1 MAHAPLRKPVDFTS
15 SAGVPQTGA
24 KCSSTNFYMAAM
36 RASNSTPIGVL
47 ALLKHAILGTRFLY
61 ENGCMDDLSGMD
73 SFLPMQYF
81 WFVFCDAVYPI
92 RNAGTAGM
100 HKPRRSEGYEMVER
114 TAEAPCV
121 L

>member
-24 KCSSTNFYMAAM
+24 NCSSTNFCMAAM

-61 ENGCMDDLSGMD
+61 ENGCMDDFPGMD
-73 SFLPMQYF
+73 SFLPIF
-81 WFVFCDAVYPI
+81 NFLFCFLRGSIPDSQCRNGWDAQ
-92 RNAGTAGM
+92 AATL
-100 HKPRRSEGYEMVER
+100 RR
-114 TAEAPCV
+114 